1 MKKLIFSTLILVAAC
16 SDQSKPTASTDAPEF
31 PIEIEGLDGM
41 NEEKAEAILGSINP
55 LENDLRGLEVAIRM
69 HYGFRIKPDGAVFQL
84 GVTDGAG
91 ETRLDEEFILTE
103 TTGITSP
110 SLQAA
115 AREGFY
121 IRTYKLDAADYDRM
135 HAGDLILQ
143 ELKRTAPGENQLKF
157 NAGAYTCA
165 DPNYE
170 TPDEYRFAM
179 FVRSAPDVDF
189 VPLSNGDVVM
199 SRESAGPLAAAW
211 EPCET

>member
-1 MKKLIFSTLILVAAC
+1 MKNLIFSALILVAAC
-16 SDQSKPTASTDAPEF
+16 SDQSNPSPAADTPEF

-41 NEEKAEAILGSINP
+41 DEEKAEAILGSINP

-91 ETRLDEEFILTE
+91 ETRLDEEFILVE
-103 TTGITSP
+103 TTDVSAP

-121 IRTYKLDAADYDRM
+121 IRTFKLDEADYDRM
-135 HAGDLILQ
+135 RAGDLLLQ

-165 DPNYE
+165 DPEYD

-189 VPLSNGDVVM
+189 VPLSNGDVVVAKDT
-199 SRESAGPLAAAW
+199 AGPLAAAW
-211 EPCET
+211 EPCDS